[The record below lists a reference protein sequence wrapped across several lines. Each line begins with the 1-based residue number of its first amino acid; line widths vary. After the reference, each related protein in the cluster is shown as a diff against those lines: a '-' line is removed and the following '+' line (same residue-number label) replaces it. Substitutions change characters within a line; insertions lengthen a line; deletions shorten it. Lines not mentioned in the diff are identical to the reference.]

1 MKTYWNREII
11 VRFDL
16 KTCIHS
22 GNCLR
27 WLPAV
32 FDIHKRPWVNVDATD
47 AEAIKDTIGNC
58 PSGALT
64 YEIPKA

>member
-1 MKTYWNREII
+1 MGTYRNNEII
-11 VRFDL
+11 VRFDV

-27 WLPAV
+27 GLPTV
-32 FDIHKRPWVNVDATD
+32 FDIHKRPWVNVDAED
-47 AEAIKDTIGNC
+47 AEAIQQTIGNC

-64 YEIPKA
+64 YEIPKP